1 MHLSQL
7 LKSTLK
13 IFLTLIGLQFRKQQ
27 ETVLRKSMKSLTFHS
42 YQEFL
47 EQTKKPDFEQDN
59 GWQGID
65 EQQIYSE
72 QEYEA
77 YERRRQEEIQKMIAK
92 GIVRIRLLR
101 AT

>member
-1 MHLSQL
+1 
-7 LKSTLK
+7 
-13 IFLTLIGLQFRKQQ
+13 
-27 ETVLRKSMKSLTFHS
+27 MKSLTFPFHS

-92 GIVRIRLLR
+92 GIVRIQLLR